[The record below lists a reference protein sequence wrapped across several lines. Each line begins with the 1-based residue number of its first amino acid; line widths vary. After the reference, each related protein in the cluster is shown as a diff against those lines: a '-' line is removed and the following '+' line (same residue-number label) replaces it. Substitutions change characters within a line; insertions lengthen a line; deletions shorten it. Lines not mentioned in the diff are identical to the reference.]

1 MPVKYRSESENTLLS
16 FTQFQRLNSRIIVA
30 EPGNK
35 LAEGRYKLAE
45 WKITFAEAN
54 FIIAGARK
62 YFAVRR
68 FIPAVAINMFAGT
81 RK

>member
-1 MPVKYRSESENTLLS
+1 MDLRMPVKYRSEPENTLLS

-45 WKITFAEAN
+45 AKN
-54 FIIAGARK
+54 
-62 YFAVRR
+62 YFAVCS
-68 FIPAVAINMFAGT
+68 FLPAGTKNMFAKASFKLAG
-81 RK
+81 